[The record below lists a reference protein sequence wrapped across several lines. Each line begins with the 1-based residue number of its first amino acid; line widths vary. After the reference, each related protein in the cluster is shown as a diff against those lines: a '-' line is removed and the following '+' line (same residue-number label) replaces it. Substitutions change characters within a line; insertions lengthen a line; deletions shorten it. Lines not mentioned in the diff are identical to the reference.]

1 MWNGSRLALTR
12 SALTPHHRAPKLGTS
27 ARYETKMSDDQQVD
41 AGSDEV
47 TALLLRWQGGDRDAL
62 DKLLPLVYDQLHRLA
77 DRQLRRERRGH
88 TLQPT
93 AVVHETYL
101 KLVDQRRANWQSRAQ
116 FFAVAAGMMRRV
128 LVDHARSRRAAKR
141 GGLMLHLAVEDV
153 DTGIEPPSV
162 DLIDLDDALGK
173 LETLDADQARIVELR
188 FFGGLTV
195 EETAE
200 VVHSSPATVKRDWH
214 SAKAWLFR
222 ELGGPPPS

>member
-1 MWNGSRLALTR
+1 MTYQDEIQRPPA
-12 SALTPHHRAPKLGTS
+12 ADEP
-27 ARYETKMSDDQQVD
+27 
-41 AGSDEV
+41 SDEV
-47 TALLLRWQGGDRDAL
+47 TQLLLRWQAGDRAAL
-62 DKLLPLVYDQLHRLA
+62 DKLLPLVYDQLHKLA
-77 DRQLRRERRGH
+77 TRQLKRERKGH

-101 KLVDQRRANWQSRAQ
+101 RLVDQRRANWQSRAQ

-141 GGLMLHLAVEDV
+141 GGLMPHIAIEDV
-153 DTGIEPPSV
+153 EAGIDPPSV
-162 DLIDLDDALGK
+162 DLVDLDDALGK
-173 LETLDADQARIVELR
+173 LEQLDADQAKIVELR

-200 VVHSSPATVKRDWH
+200 VVRSSPATVKRDWH

-222 ELGGPPPS
+222 ELGGVPTP

>member
-1 MWNGSRLALTR
+1 M
-12 SALTPHHRAPKLGTS
+12 PHQDEIPRPPAADEP
-27 ARYETKMSDDQQVD
+27 
-41 AGSDEV
+41 SDEV
-47 TALLLRWQGGDRDAL
+47 TQLLLRWQGGDRAAL

-77 DRQLRRERRGH
+77 TRQLKRERRGH

-101 KLVDQRRANWQSRAQ
+101 RLVDQRRANWQSRAQ

-141 GGLMLHLAVEDV
+141 GGLMPHIAIDDV
-153 DTGIEPPSV
+153 DAGIDPPSV
-162 DLIDLDDALGK
+162 DLVDLDEALGK
-173 LETLDADQARIVELR
+173 LEQLDADQAKIVELR

-200 VVHSSPATVKRDWH
+200 VVRSSPATVKRDWH

-222 ELGGPPPS
+222 ELGGSTPLP

>member
-1 MWNGSRLALTR
+1 MPHQNEITR
-12 SALTPHHRAPKLGTS
+12 SPAADEP
-27 ARYETKMSDDQQVD
+27 
-41 AGSDEV
+41 SDEV
-47 TALLLRWQGGDRDAL
+47 TQLLLRWQGGDRAAL
-62 DKLLPLVYDQLHRLA
+62 DKLLPLVYDQLHKLA
-77 DRQLRRERRGH
+77 SRQLKRERRGH

-101 KLVDQRRANWQSRAQ
+101 RLVDQRRANWQSRAQ

-141 GGLMLHLAVEDV
+141 GGLQPHIAIEDV
-153 DTGIEPPSV
+153 DAGIDPPSV
-162 DLIDLDDALGK
+162 DLVDLDDALDK
-173 LETLDADQARIVELR
+173 LEQLDADQAKIVELR

-200 VVHSSPATVKRDWH
+200 VVRSSPATVKRDWH

-222 ELGGPPPS
+222 ELGGTTPLS

>member
-1 MWNGSRLALTR
+1 M
-12 SALTPHHRAPKLGTS
+12 PHQNEIPRPPAADEP
-27 ARYETKMSDDQQVD
+27 
-41 AGSDEV
+41 SDEV
-47 TALLLRWQGGDRDAL
+47 TQLLLRWQGGDRAAL
-62 DKLLPLVYDQLHRLA
+62 DRLLPLVYDQLHKLA
-77 DRQLRRERRGH
+77 TRQLKRERQGH

-101 KLVDQRRANWQSRAQ
+101 RLVDQRRANWQSRAQ

-141 GGLMLHLAVEDV
+141 GGLQPHIAIEDV
-153 DTGIEPPSV
+153 EAGIDPPSV
-162 DLIDLDDALGK
+162 DLVDLDDALGK
-173 LETLDADQARIVELR
+173 LEQLDADQAKIVELR

-200 VVHSSPATVKRDWH
+200 VVRSSPATVKRDWH

-222 ELGGPPPS
+222 ELGGVPTP

>member
-1 MWNGSRLALTR
+1 M
-12 SALTPHHRAPKLGTS
+12 PHQNEIPRPPAADEP
-27 ARYETKMSDDQQVD
+27 
-41 AGSDEV
+41 SDEV
-47 TALLLRWQGGDRDAL
+47 TQLLLRWQAGDRAAL
-62 DKLLPLVYDQLHRLA
+62 DKLLPLVYDQLHKLA
-77 DRQLRRERRGH
+77 TRQLKRERKGH

-101 KLVDQRRANWQSRAQ
+101 RLVDQRRANWQSRAQ

-141 GGLMLHLAVEDV
+141 GGLMPHIAIEDV
-153 DTGIEPPSV
+153 EAGIDPPSV
-162 DLIDLDDALGK
+162 DLVDLDDALGK
-173 LETLDADQARIVELR
+173 LEQLDADQAKIVELR

-200 VVHSSPATVKRDWH
+200 VVRSSPATVKRDWH

-222 ELGGPPPS
+222 ELGGVPTP

>member
-1 MWNGSRLALTR
+1 VHHQDEISRPPA
-12 SALTPHHRAPKLGTS
+12 ADEP
-27 ARYETKMSDDQQVD
+27 
-41 AGSDEV
+41 SDEV
-47 TALLLRWQGGDRDAL
+47 TQLLLRWQGGDRAAL
-62 DKLLPLVYDQLHRLA
+62 DRLLPLVYDQLHKLA
-77 DRQLRRERRGH
+77 TRQLKRERQGH

-101 KLVDQRRANWQSRAQ
+101 RLVDQRRANWQSRAQ

-141 GGLMLHLAVEDV
+141 GGLQPHIAIEDV
-153 DTGIEPPSV
+153 EAGIDPPSV
-162 DLIDLDDALGK
+162 DLVDLDDALGK
-173 LETLDADQARIVELR
+173 LEQLDADQAKIVELR

-200 VVHSSPATVKRDWH
+200 VVRSSPATVKRDWH

-222 ELGGPPPS
+222 ELGGVPTP

>member
-1 MWNGSRLALTR
+1 MTDNREVLRPPAADES
-12 SALTPHHRAPKLGTS
+12 
-27 ARYETKMSDDQQVD
+27 
-41 AGSDEV
+41 SDEV
-47 TALLLRWQGGDRDAL
+47 TALLLRWQAGDRSAL

-77 DRQLRRERRGH
+77 SRQLKRERRGH

-101 KLVDQRRANWQSRAQ
+101 RLVDQRRANWQSRAQ

-141 GGLMLHLAVEDV
+141 GGLMPHIAIEDV
-153 DTGIEPPSV
+153 DAGIDPPSV
-162 DLIDLDDALGK
+162 DLVDLDEALGK
-173 LETLDADQARIVELR
+173 LEQLDADQAKIVELR

-200 VVHSSPATVKRDWH
+200 VVRSSPATVKRDWH

-222 ELGGPPPS
+222 ELGGSTPVP

>member
-1 MWNGSRLALTR
+1 MTYQDEIPRPA
-12 SALTPHHRAPKLGTS
+12 AADEP
-27 ARYETKMSDDQQVD
+27 
-41 AGSDEV
+41 SDEV
-47 TALLLRWQGGDRDAL
+47 TQLLLRWQAGDRAAL
-62 DKLLPLVYDQLHRLA
+62 DKLLPLVYDQLHKLA
-77 DRQLRRERRGH
+77 TRQLKRERKGH

-101 KLVDQRRANWQSRAQ
+101 RLVDQRRANWQSRAQ

-141 GGLMLHLAVEDV
+141 GGLMPHIAIEDV
-153 DTGIEPPSV
+153 EAGIDPPSV
-162 DLIDLDDALGK
+162 DLVDLDDALGK
-173 LETLDADQARIVELR
+173 LEQLDADQAKIVELR

-200 VVHSSPATVKRDWH
+200 VVRSSPATVKRDWH

-222 ELGGPPPS
+222 ELGGVPTP